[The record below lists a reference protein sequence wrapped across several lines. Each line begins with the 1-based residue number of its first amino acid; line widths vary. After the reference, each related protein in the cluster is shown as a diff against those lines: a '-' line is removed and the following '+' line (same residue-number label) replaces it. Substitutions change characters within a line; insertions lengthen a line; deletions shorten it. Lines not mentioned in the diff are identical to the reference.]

1 MESVDGWD
9 ALLLHVIA
17 DDLSRCRAGAWVP
30 IRLIFR
36 RSPLIEELNELAAN
50 GWGHFLRPQDLERAA
65 ERDWGLRVRRPG
77 NEEEGADLEVS
88 NRRAMISRALAAVLR
103 YDVSDWVKTTTL
115 KTLLAARFGAQ
126 HSLAQILLCLMED
139 PQRFETAIWEGVSWA
154 RARYRY

>member
-1 MESVDGWD
+1 M
-9 ALLLHVIA
+9 LHVIA

-103 YDVSDWVKTTTL
+103 YDVSDWVKVTALQTL
-115 KTLLAARFGAQ
+115 
-126 HSLAQILLCLMED
+126 
-139 PQRFETAIWEGVSWA
+139 
-154 RARYRY
+154 